1 MHGLG
6 LSEHEKKILR
16 SHAWLSANHV
26 SAAQCL
32 IKRDFPKQNGLLD
45 TTYLSEKLV
54 WTSSPSGFVQI
65 INVGG
70 YHWACL
76 SNKFTPS
83 SNTIQLY
90 DSLLTTP
97 GTTIIEQACTI
108 LRCQNPSFKIQ
119 VMNIQLQTSSDSCG
133 LFAIAVAYDICAGKD
148 PCFMIYDE
156 SLMRGHLEQC
166 FELERLS
173 RFPRASGRLCKKK
186 VYKEIEVKVYCIC
199 RFPDVHITE
208 RFGHM
213 VECDSCKQWYHQDC
227 LEIPDSI
234 FNKKCKS
241 KKWTCSRCEF

>member
-1 MHGLG
+1 MLINTRAR
-6 LSEHEKKILR
+6 KIPQNWKILR

-32 IKRDFPKQNGLLD
+32 IKKEIFQNRMDSWKPHICLKIGLDFVSIRFRPDNKCWWLPL
-45 TTYLSEKLV
+45 
-54 WTSSPSGFVQI
+54 
-65 INVGG
+65 G
-70 YHWACL
+70 YQ
-76 SNKFTPS
+76 K
-83 SNTIQLY
+83 
-90 DSLLTTP
+90 
-97 GTTIIEQACTI
+97 
-108 LRCQNPSFKIQ
+108 PSFKIQ
-119 VMNIQLQTSSDSCG
+119 VMNIQLQTSLDLCG
-133 LFAIAVAYDICAGKD
+133 LFTIAMAYDLCVGKD

-156 SLMRGHLEQC
+156 SLMRAHLEQC

-173 RFPRASGRLCKKK
+173 CFPRASGRLCKKMI
-186 VYKEIEVKVYCIC
+186 YKEIVYCIC
-199 RFPDVHITE
+199 RYPDVQITE